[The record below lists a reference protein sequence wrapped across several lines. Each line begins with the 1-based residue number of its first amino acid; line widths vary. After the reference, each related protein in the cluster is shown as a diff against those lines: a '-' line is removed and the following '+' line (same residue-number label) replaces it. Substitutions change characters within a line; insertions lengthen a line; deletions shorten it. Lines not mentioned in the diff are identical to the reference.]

1 MSNQKNEWNFQ
12 DNVTKKEFKI
22 LYDTLKRAK
31 LPFST
36 GHNAVYGLE
45 DVVLV
50 LLYMCKNGATANR
63 AVADL
68 SITFGDDKNI
78 RIPTS
83 QWLLGMINAIDPDK
97 MDALCRRM
105 LESTIK
111 DGSGLERKTGHMLAI
126 DKHLI
131 PFTGADRHDD
141 RLVISGRPKGGTTSF
156 DLTVRRF

>member
-1 MSNQKNEWNFQ
+1 MSNQKNEWDFQ
-12 DNVTKKEFKI
+12 DDVTKKEFKI

-36 GHNAVYGLE
+36 EHNAMYGLE
-45 DVVLV
+45 DAVLV
-50 LLYMCKNGATANR
+50 LLYMCKNGATANK
-63 AVADL
+63 AVTEL
-68 SITFGDDKNI
+68 SIMFRYDKSVS
-78 RIPTS
+78 IPTS
-83 QWLLGMINAIDPDK
+83 QWLLGMISAIDSDR

-131 PFTGADRHDD
+131 HSRVQTGAMTA
-141 RLVISGRPKGGTTSF
+141 L
-156 DLTVRRF
+156 